1 MNPDKQLLVGI
12 VMMII
17 GGLVAL
23 LAFTILREQ
32 QKAARKKAKKK
43 LKLDPVESDA
53 DAPTPTHESDEA
65 EDRQQLNIQERIRL
79 NFQKLNDWLR
89 SRTPDEETL
98 EPQEEV
104 TKAVEEV
111 APIPAKAQPKRK
123 RISVF
128 TLLRDEEK
136 GNLIVQVGDHEYHS
150 SQDLH
155 DSPDWSRVEYATSDL
170 SVWLSSARE
179 QETEEMPVQIQE
191 SKPLSMVDQI
201 NQFLQRN
208 LSELK
213 DEQRRIKLYEGP
225 DETVRVLIENN
236 SYAIDEVPDPKVS
249 KLIREAV
256 SEWEALQ

>member
-1 MNPDKQLLVGI
+1 MNLEKPLLVGI
-12 VMMII
+12 IMMSL
-17 GGLVAL
+17 GGFVAL

-32 QKAARKKAKKK
+32 QKASRKKAKEK
-43 LKLDPVESDA
+43 LRLDPVENDVDATTPAHKSDKA
-53 DAPTPTHESDEA
+53 D
-65 EDRQQLNIQERIRL
+65 DRQQLNIQERIRL
-79 NFQKLNDWLR
+79 NFQKINDWLR
-89 SRTPDEETL
+89 SKTPDEETL
-98 EPQEEV
+98 EPQDEV
-104 TKAVEEV
+104 AQDVEEV
-111 APIPAKAQPKRK
+111 APVPVKTPPTRK

-150 SQDLH
+150 SQDLL
-155 DSPDWSRVEYATSDL
+155 DSPDWSRVEYSTEDL
-170 SVWLSSARE
+170 SVWLSSAKE
-179 QETEEMPVQIQE
+179 QDAEEMPVQIQE
-191 SKPLSMVDQI
+191 SKHLSMVDQI

-256 SEWEALQ
+256 AEWESLQ

>member
-12 VMMII
+12 VMMSI

-32 QKAARKKAKKK
+32 QKAARKKAKEK
-43 LKLDPVESDA
+43 LKLDPLESDN
-53 DAPTPTHESDEA
+53 DAPATAQNSDEA
-65 EDRQQLNIQERIRL
+65 EDIQQSNIQERIHLIFR
-79 NFQKLNDWLR
+79 KLMNWIR
-89 SRTPDEETL
+89 SKTPDEETL

-104 TKAVEEV
+104 TKAAEAV
-111 APIPAKAQPKRK
+111 APIPTKAQPKRK

-155 DSPDWSRVEYATSDL
+155 DSPDWSRVEYATADL
-170 SVWLSSARE
+170 SVWLSSAQE
-179 QETEEMPVQIQE
+179 QDTEEMSVQIQE
-191 SKPLSMVDQI
+191 SKALSMVDQI

-213 DEQRRIKLYEGP
+213 NEQRRIKLYEGP

-236 SYAIDEVPDPKVS
+236 SYAIEEVPDPKVS